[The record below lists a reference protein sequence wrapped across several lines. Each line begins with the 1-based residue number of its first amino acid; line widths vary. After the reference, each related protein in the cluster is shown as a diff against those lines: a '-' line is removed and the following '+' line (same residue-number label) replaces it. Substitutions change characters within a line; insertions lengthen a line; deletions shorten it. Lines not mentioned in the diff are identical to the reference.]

1 MSNFRNLLPSVVISL
16 AVLGG
21 CSIRPSSLERNHLNI
36 ELRDNDEVSSAQ
48 ESIEKLAILSDTDLF
63 IQFNNQ
69 MLEQIQ
75 VLNSDDKEKAN
86 LVLLSYIN
94 NVYSLTLSRLAADI
108 GDVPNKSKEYM
119 GYIAMLQTFADEY
132 KEGKEDFQED
142 VLVGK
147 GEENPVMN
155 EFLRVE
161 DWFFSV
167 VQTVDN

>member
-94 NVYSLTLSRLAADI
+94 NVYSLSLSRLAADI
-108 GDVPNKSKEYM
+108 GDVRINQRNIWDILLCCKPLLMNIKKERK
-119 GYIAMLQTFADEY
+119 TFRKTFWWE
-132 KEGKEDFQED
+132 KEKKIQ
-142 VLVGK
+142 
-147 GEENPVMN
+147 
-155 EFLRVE
+155 
-161 DWFFSV
+161 
-167 VQTVDN
+167 

>member
-94 NVYSLTLSRLAADI
+94 NVYSLSLSRLAADI

-132 KEGKEDFQED
+132 KEGKEDFQER
-142 VLVGK
+142 
-147 GEENPVMN
+147 EEK
-155 EFLRVE
+155 L
-161 DWFFSV
+161 
-167 VQTVDN
+167 